1 MRVLVK
7 YRSMST
13 SVGRVRNGD
22 IIDIPEAEYNKICVT
37 KPSALEALPELP
49 LEAPKKAAP
58 KKPAAKKAPAKRKRA
73 RKADGTLKAD
83 DPSTPDVNEAWESGK
98 APKKAKKAKK

>member
-22 IIDIPEAEYNKICVT
+22 IIDIPEAEYKKICIT
-37 KPSALEALPELP
+37 KPMALEALPELP
-49 LEAPKKAAP
+49 LEEPKKVAPKKA
-58 KKPAAKKAPAKRKRA
+58 AAKKAPAKRKRA
-73 RKADGTLKAD
+73 RKADGTLKGD
-83 DPSTPDVNEAWESGK
+83 DPSTPDINEAWEDGK
-98 APKKAKKAKK
+98 HLN

>member
-37 KPSALEALPELP
+37 KPNALEALPELP
-49 LEAPKKAAP
+49 LEKPAPKKAAP

-83 DPSTPDVNEAWESGK
+83 DPSTPDVNEAWEDGK
-98 APKKAKKAKK
+98 HLN

>member
-22 IIDIPEAEYNKICVT
+22 IIDIPEAEVTKILVT
-37 KPSALEALPELP
+37 KPNALEALPELP
-49 LEAPKKAAP
+49 LEKPKKPAA

-73 RKADGTLKAD
+73 RKADGTLKGD
-83 DPSTPDVNEAWESGK
+83 DPSTPDINEAWEDGK
-98 APKKAKKAKK
+98 HLN

>member
-13 SVGRVRNGD
+13 SLGLVRNGD
-22 IIDIPEAEYNKICVT
+22 IIDLQQDEVNKILLT
-37 KPSALEALPELP
+37 KPLALEALPELP
-49 LEAPKKAAP
+49 LEEPKKVQKAVP

-83 DPSTPDVNEAWESGK
+83 DPSTPDVNEAWEDGK
-98 APKKAKKAKK
+98 HLN

>member
-1 MRVLVK
+1 MRVLVT

-13 SVGRVRNGD
+13 SIGRVRNGD
-22 IIDIPEAEYNKICVT
+22 IIDIPEAEVKKILTT
-37 KPSALEALPELP
+37 KPRALEILPELP
-49 LEAPKKAAP
+49 QEKPAP

-83 DPSTPDVNEAWESGK
+83 DPSTPDINEAWEDGK
-98 APKKAKKAKK
+98 HLN

>member
-13 SVGRVRNGD
+13 SVGLARNGD
-22 IIDIPEAEYNKICVT
+22 IIDLPQDEVNKILQT
-37 KPSALEALPELP
+37 KPNALEALPELP

-73 RKADGTLKAD
+73 RKADGTLKGD
-83 DPSTPDVNEAWESGK
+83 DPSTPDINEAWEDGK
-98 APKKAKKAKK
+98 HLN

>member
-13 SVGRVRNGD
+13 SAGRVRNGE
-22 IIDIPEAEYNKICVT
+22 IIDIPEAEYKKICVT
-37 KPSALEALPELP
+37 KPMALEALPELP
-49 LEAPKKAAP
+49 LEEPKPKAAP

-83 DPSTPDVNEAWESGK
+83 DPSTPDVNEAWEDGK
-98 APKKAKKAKK
+98 HLN

>member
-7 YRSMST
+7 YRSLST
-13 SVGRVRNGD
+13 SVGLVRNGD
-22 IIDIPEAEYNKICVT
+22 IIDIPEAEVNKICVT
-37 KPSALEALPELP
+37 KPWALEALPGLP

-83 DPSTPDVNEAWESGK
+83 DPSTPDVNEAWEDGK
-98 APKKAKKAKK
+98 HLN

>member
-22 IIDIPEAEYNKICVT
+22 IIDIPEVEYKKICIT
-37 KPSALEALPELP
+37 KPMALEALPELP
-49 LEAPKKAAP
+49 LEEPKKAAP
-58 KKPAAKKAPAKRKRA
+58 KKPTAKKAPAKRKRA
-73 RKADGTLKAD
+73 RKADGTLKGD
-83 DPSTPDVNEAWESGK
+83 DPSTPDINEAWEDGK
-98 APKKAKKAKK
+98 HLN

>member
-22 IIDIPEAEYNKICVT
+22 IIDIPQAEYEKICVT
-37 KPSALEALPELP
+37 KPMALEALPELP
-49 LEAPKKAAP
+49 LEEPKKVQ
-58 KKPAAKKAPAKRKRA
+58 KLVQKPVQKVVQKKAPAKRKRA

-83 DPSTPDVNEAWESGK
+83 DPSTPDVNEAWEDGK
-98 APKKAKKAKK
+98 HLN

>member
-22 IIDIPEAEYNKICVT
+22 IIDIPEAEYKKICVT
-37 KPSALEALPELP
+37 KPLALEALPELP
-49 LEAPKKAAP
+49 LEAPKPKAAP

-73 RKADGTLKAD
+73 RKVDE
-83 DPSTPDVNEAWESGK
+83 PSTLDANEAWEDGK
-98 APKKAKKAKK
+98 HLN

>member
-22 IIDIPEAEYNKICVT
+22 IIDIPQAEYEKICVT
-37 KPSALEALPELP
+37 KPMALEALPELP
-49 LEAPKKAAP
+49 LEEPKKVQ
-58 KKPAAKKAPAKRKRA
+58 KVVQKVVQKKAPAKRKRA

-83 DPSTPDVNEAWESGK
+83 DPSTPDVNEAWEDGK
-98 APKKAKKAKK
+98 HLN

>member
-22 IIDIPEAEYNKICVT
+22 IIDIPEAEYNKICKT
-37 KPSALEALPELP
+37 KPMALEALPELP
-49 LEAPKKAAP
+49 LEAPAPKKAAP

-73 RKADGTLKAD
+73 RKADGTLKGD
-83 DPSTPDVNEAWESGK
+83 DPSTPDINEAWEDGK
-98 APKKAKKAKK
+98 HLN

>member
-22 IIDIPEAEYNKICVT
+22 IIDIPEAEYKKICIT
-37 KPSALEALPELP
+37 KPMALEALPELP
-49 LEAPKKAAP
+49 LEEPKKVAPKR
-58 KKPAAKKAPAKRKRA
+58 PAAKKAPAKRKRA
-73 RKADGTLKAD
+73 RKADGTLKGD
-83 DPSTPDVNEAWESGK
+83 DPSTPDVNEAWEDGK
-98 APKKAKKAKK
+98 HLN

>member
-22 IIDIPEAEYNKICVT
+22 IIDIPEAEYKKICIT
-37 KPSALEALPELP
+37 KPMALEALPELP
-49 LEAPKKAAP
+49 LE
-58 KKPAAKKAPAKRKRA
+58 
-73 RKADGTLKAD
+73 GL
-83 DPSTPDVNEAWESGK
+83 
-98 APKKAKKAKK
+98 

>member
-22 IIDIPEAEYNKICVT
+22 IIDIPEAEYKKICIT
-37 KPSALEALPELP
+37 KPMALEALPELP
-49 LEAPKKAAP
+49 LEEPKKATP

-83 DPSTPDVNEAWESGK
+83 DPSTPDVNEAWEDGK
-98 APKKAKKAKK
+98 HLN

>member
-13 SVGRVRNGD
+13 SLGLVRNGD

-37 KPSALEALPELP
+37 KPMALEALPELP
-49 LEAPKKAAP
+49 LEEPKKPAPKKS
-58 KKPAAKKAPAKRKRA
+58 AAKKAPAKRKRA
-73 RKADGTLKAD
+73 RKADGTLKGD
-83 DPSTPDVNEAWESGK
+83 DPSTPDTNEAWEDGK
-98 APKKAKKAKK
+98 HIN

>member
-22 IIDIPEAEYNKICVT
+22 IIDIPQAEYEKICVT
-37 KPSALEALPELP
+37 KPMALEALPELP
-49 LEAPKKAAP
+49 LEEPKKVQ
-58 KKPAAKKAPAKRKRA
+58 KVVQKPVQKKAPAKRKRA

-83 DPSTPDVNEAWESGK
+83 DPSTPDANEAWEDGK
-98 APKKAKKAKK
+98 HLN

>member
-22 IIDIPEAEYNKICVT
+22 IIDIPEAEYKKICVT
-37 KPSALEALPELP
+37 KPLALEALPELP
-49 LEAPKKAAP
+49 LEKPKPAPKKAVV
-58 KKPAAKKAPAKRKRA
+58 KKRA
-73 RKADGTLKAD
+73 RTSAKF
-83 DPSTPDVNEAWESGK
+83 VNK
-98 APKKAKKAKK
+98 D

>member
-13 SVGRVRNGD
+13 SLGLVRNGD
-22 IIDIPEAEYNKICVT
+22 IIDLPQDEVNKILLT
-37 KPSALEALPELP
+37 KPLALEALPELP
-49 LEAPKKAAP
+49 LEEPKKVQKVVQKP
-58 KKPAAKKAPAKRKRA
+58 VQKPAAKKAPAKRKRA

-83 DPSTPDVNEAWESGK
+83 DPSTPDVNEAWEDGK
-98 APKKAKKAKK
+98 HVN

>member
-13 SVGRVRNGD
+13 SVGLVRNGD
-22 IIDIPEAEYNKICVT
+22 IIDIPEAEVKKISVT
-37 KPSALEALPELP
+37 KPNALEALPELP
-49 LEAPKKAAP
+49 LEKPAPKKAAP

-73 RKADGTLKAD
+73 RKADGTLKGD
-83 DPSTPDVNEAWESGK
+83 DPSTPDINEAWEDGK
-98 APKKAKKAKK
+98 HLN

>member
-22 IIDIPEAEYNKICVT
+22 IIEIPEAEYKKICVT

-49 LEAPKKAAP
+49 LEKPVAKPVESKVAAP
-58 KKPAAKKAPAKRKRA
+58 VKKAPAKKRA
-73 RKADGTLKAD
+73 SRVK
-83 DPSTPDVNEAWESGK
+83 SIN
-98 APKKAKKAKK
+98 